1 MAKNGGHP
9 TDTLLTLEEALRR
22 FARQRN
28 ESGANI
34 KGEALPDSKVHSA
47 DSPTAAK
54 REGNETLESNDEIS
68 RRVDC
73 VHSYGELIIH
83 VDLTSG
89 SSQNIGAFVCR
100 NCGDTKLPGSSL
112 SLPEPVLMALFS
124 RIPESLR
131 VTQNDGPSTIEL
143 AWLNLGEQHRQLV
156 DAVLSTRVKQ
166 RWTQHRNP
174 SAFSTSTAS
183 Q

>member
-9 TDTLLTLEEALRR
+9 TNTLLTLEEALRR
-22 FARQRN
+22 FARQRS

-34 KGEALPDSKVHSA
+34 KGEALPDSKVHYA
-47 DSPTAAK
+47 DSSTTAK
-54 REGNETLESNDEIS
+54 REDDETLVNDREIP
-68 RRVDC
+68 RRADC

-83 VDLTSG
+83 VDLSSG
-89 SSQNIGAFVCR
+89 SSQNVRAFVCR

-124 RIPESLR
+124 RIPEG
-131 VTQNDGPSTIEL
+131 VTLDNGPSTIEL

-166 RWTQHRNP
+166 RWTHHRNP
-174 SAFSTSTAS
+174 SALSASTA
-183 Q
+183 